1 MTPPPPPD
9 GSTRQRRNKR
19 AIRQTG
25 ATTARLR
32 SSIVKTALA
41 RGLDD
46 LSAAEIAAG
55 AKVTTGAIYSR
66 YENADEMAV
75 DIWRERV
82 CEPLFSHIADVVGL
96 MTDTPTE
103 TPPPQIGQA
112 LEKPTAL
119 LRLGAEFLVVA
130 QRNDALGEVVIP
142 EMTRHVLQLGLAP

>member
-1 MTPPPPPD
+1 MFAIPIADRTPSNRRLSRLLAPTEPNEPRDTVLRVTPPPSPSAAS
-9 GSTRQRRNKR
+9 GRKRGRQRATRQ
-19 AIRQTG
+19 TT

-46 LSAAEIAAG
+46 LSAADIAAG

-82 CEPLFSHIADVVGL
+82 CEPLFSHITDVVGL
-96 MTDTPTE
+96 MTDT
-103 TPPPQIGQA
+103 
-112 LEKPTAL
+112 
-119 LRLGAEFLVVA
+119 
-130 QRNDALGEVVIP
+130 
-142 EMTRHVLQLGLAP
+142 H